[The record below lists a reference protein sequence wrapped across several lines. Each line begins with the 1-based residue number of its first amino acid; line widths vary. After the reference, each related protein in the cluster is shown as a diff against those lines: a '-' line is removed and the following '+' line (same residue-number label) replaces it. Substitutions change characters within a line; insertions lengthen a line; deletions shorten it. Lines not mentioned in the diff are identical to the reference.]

1 VSAGEAVLRLVEE
14 RNRTAILRFG
24 IESDVTAILKYP
36 TTSIACDCGATQGN
50 ATHPRYFGTFP
61 RVLGRYVRESKALT
75 WEDAIRKMTG
85 LPAATIGMI
94 DRGLLASGMAA
105 DVTVFDPA
113 TIIDHATFD
122 DPVRPSDG
130 VRHVIVNGKLALRD
144 GKVTGTGAGRTLTR
158 MPGTPSRTMTSG
170 ARRVTL
176 RPSSSKALTLDVRQ
190 DAGARTAIG
199 TFRFTDG
206 TRSGTDNGFGRTDTS
221 IEMVTLGVLQVTDRW
236 ASFTGRGR
244 RLPANEDVA
253 LAVVVERTNP
263 AKATGATVT
272 VFVDGARRVEMTS
285 DPAAVD
291 IHSQAGRPK
300 TQPTGR

>member
-1 VSAGEAVLRLVEE
+1 
-14 RNRTAILRFG
+14 
-24 IESDVTAILKYP
+24 
-36 TTSIACDCGATQGN
+36 
-50 ATHPRYFGTFP
+50 
-61 RVLGRYVRESKALT
+61 
-75 WEDAIRKMTG
+75 
-85 LPAATIGMI
+85 
-94 DRGLLASGMAA
+94 
-105 DVTVFDPA
+105 
-113 TIIDHATFD
+113 
-122 DPVRPSDG
+122 
-130 VRHVIVNGKLALRD
+130 
-144 GKVTGTGAGRTLTR
+144 
-158 MPGTPSRTMTSG
+158 MTSG

-190 DAGARTAIG
+190 GAGARTAIG

-291 IHSQAGRPK
+291 IQSQAGRPK